1 MLLLTM
7 LPLMVIVVSLEA
19 FFLHDRYAN
28 LENNLLKRGQ
38 LIARQLAASSE
49 YGVFSDNRAFL
60 TSLAES
66 VLKEADVKRV
76 IVVNND
82 SRILASADKVNGSQ
96 TVVNGNPRESGVNSR
111 AAQKTVQDAPWHRM
125 VNSRIPVVETSDAL
139 WLYQPI
145 LSTQIALDDA
155 DAKSTVQKLGGVIVE
170 MSWLQT
176 RKQESRLLWLSILPT
191 AAFSLAILY
200 LMLMASRRITEPIS
214 RMSETI
220 HALGAGNMGARVSV
234 PSHITELNTLIS
246 GINQM
251 AADLQHERG
260 ILQHRIDEATV
271 QLRHMAFYDTLT
283 KLPNRRLLDDRLAHA
298 LAADKRS
305 GYYGALMFL
314 DLDNFKQLNDRF
326 GHVMGDMLL
335 VEVARRISGCLRST
349 DTVARFGGDEFVVML
364 SELSIDRA
372 ESVNQANIVAE
383 KIRTVL
389 EESYI
394 LMHQAAG
401 QSPARIE
408 HHCSSSIG
416 VVLFPNQNDSS
427 EEVMRIADKAM
438 YQAKQ
443 EGGNRICFLEP
454 GNA

>member
-1 MLLLTM
+1 MLNRKYSIRKQMIFLTM

-49 YGVFSDNRAFL
+49 YGVFSGNRAFL
-60 TSLAES
+60 ASLAES

-82 SRILASADKVNGSQ
+82 SGILASAGKVNGSQ
-96 TVVNGNPRESGVNSR
+96 TVVNGNSQS
-111 AAQKTVQDAPWHRM
+111 AAQKTGQDAQWLRM
-125 VNSRIPVVETSDAL
+125 VNGRIPVVETSDAL

-155 DAKSTVQKLGGVIVE
+155 DTKSTVQKLGAVIIE

-176 RKQESRLLWLSILPT
+176 RKQESRLLWFSIVPT

-200 LMLMASRRITEPIS
+200 LMLIASRRITEPIS

-220 HALGAGNMGARVSV
+220 HALGTGNMGSRVSV
-234 PSHITELNTLIS
+234 SSHITELNTLIS

-260 ILQHRIDEATV
+260 ILQHRIDEATA

-283 KLPNRRLLDDRLAHA
+283 KLPNRRLLDDRLTHA
-298 LAADKRS
+298 LAASQRG

-314 DLDNFKQLNDRF
+314 DLDNFKQLNDQF

-364 SELSIDRA
+364 SELSVDYA
-372 ESVNQANIVAE
+372 ESVYQANIVAE
-383 KIRTVL
+383 KIRTAL

-394 LMHQAAG
+394 LIHQAAG
-401 QSPARIE
+401 QSPVRIE

-416 VVLFPNQNDSS
+416 VVL
-427 EEVMRIADKAM
+427 
-438 YQAKQ
+438 
-443 EGGNRICFLEP
+443 
-454 GNA
+454 